1 MTLRILFCAM
11 VALYTIAGATAQQPA
26 SPVPETASAPP
37 YQIDVPNIRQ
47 GRVGLAHI
55 SQELVAEP
63 VGRFLED
70 DLTFFKVPGNTGWY
84 AFLYAPLTQAP
95 KSYPL
100 TVRIDEEI
108 IEVPVDVTS
117 GGFIQQQVIVVGEGN
132 NLLNRELEDAELQR
146 LQELSTPVTE
156 VVYWQDYGFVHPVD
170 TELTSPFGAQR
181 VFNGLY
187 ESLHTGWDYN
197 APTGKPV
204 AASAPGIVVFAGR
217 LDIRGNYV
225 LIDHGYGIYTG
236 YAHLS
241 VVHVTQGQ
249 EIYQGQIVGQVGT
262 TGRSSSA
269 HLHFEM
275 LYRGNWADSA
285 DFIALNLP
293 R

>member
-1 MTLRILFCAM
+1 MKILVLVV
-11 VALYTIAGATAQQPA
+11 VALCLTAGATAQQ
-26 SPVPETASAPP
+26 SATPTLQATDAVP
-37 YQIDVPNIRQ
+37 YQVTVSPIRQ
-47 GRVGLAHI
+47 GRIGMAHF
-55 SQELVAEP
+55 AEDVTAAP
-63 VGRFLED
+63 GGQFLDTEV
-70 DLTFFKVPGNTGWY
+70 TFFRIPGNTGWY
-84 AFLYAPLTQAP
+84 AFLYAPMTQAP
-95 KSYPL
+95 RNYPL
-100 TVRIDEEI
+100 TVSIADVEI
-108 IEVPVDVTS
+108 EIPVEITS

-132 NLLNRELEDAELQR
+132 TLLNREIEDLELEQLY
-146 LQELSTPVTE
+146 ELSKGVTE
-156 VVYWQDYGFVHPVD
+156 VVYWQDYGFIHPVD

-204 AASAPGIVVFAGR
+204 VASAPGIAAFAGR

-225 LIDHGYGIYTG
+225 LIDHGYGLYSG

-249 EIYQGQIVGQVGT
+249 EIYQGQVVGQVGT

-275 LYRGNWADSA
+275 LFRGNWVDSA
-285 DFIALNLP
+285 DFIAIDLP